1 METRA
6 TLQSSHAERN
16 LAWADTNEDS
26 AMAGDGPH
34 FKALGSSV
42 PALQLPVPEPAT
54 HMADELSTSVMNADN
69 ELQRVHREREPWIT
83 AVHHLVEILS
93 GVVLGEAPPQ
103 IRFFGSTHYNMST
116 ADSDMDIIVTL
127 PPGTNL
133 IKFLTDCCLELK
145 SIASDDPTP
154 RAVAVPG
161 DFSRCI
167 TAVNATPIKW
177 KKTFT
182 FKLGG
187 ITVDMTAQHTHIK
200 DGVQQDNSAV
210 VMSSTMRRLVDTLA
224 GVEAR
229 GPQMMHVYCS

>member
-16 LAWADTNEDS
+16 LAWADVAEDS
-26 AMAGDGPH
+26 AMAGDGPL

-42 PALQLPVPEPAT
+42 PALQLPEAAT
-54 HMADELSTSVMNADN
+54 DMADELYTSVMNADN
-69 ELQRVHREREPWIT
+69 ELQRVHREREPCIT

-133 IKFLTDCCLELK
+133 LGFLTDCCRELK
-145 SIASDDPTP
+145 SIASGDPTP

-210 VMSSTMRRLVDTLA
+210 VMSSTMKRLVDYTV
-224 GVEAR
+224 VEAG